1 MNKAISETKIRSVV
15 RQELR
20 SFLIGEGLWSTGLN
34 VLRTA
39 AGFKLGDEQIKK
51 AGKFTQADYDAF
63 VGRPAAP
70 PAPPAPSPEFKEL
83 DGMFKAIKI
92 DTAPFSQQYSELT
105 RKEKDSFVYA
115 GANLSPHIT
124 NIDELIRILN
134 ARFAIEDD
142 EQDRIANTPM
152 QEGLSR
158 KTLQDKYLDIIASM
172 DVKTL
177 KAELIRLKSP
187 PDGNKKEG
195 GQAQPSATLAKI
207 TERLKELLRYY
218 GVNYNKAEGAAKTP
232 DAPKNLIGVAL
243 GWFIAMK
250 LVNNLINP
258 MLKEEDITP
267 VQRDNSLKIL
277 NKINADFTKIKDASA
292 PPPATPAPAT
302 PAPAA

>member
-34 VLRTA
+34 VLKTA
-39 AGFKLGDEQIKK
+39 AGFNGKK
-51 AGKFTQADYDAF
+51 APPDPNNPSAWQAFKRGAQRIKDGEITQAHYDAF

-92 DTAPFSQQYSELT
+92 DTAPFSQEYSELT

-115 GANLSPHIT
+115 NADLSPHIT

-142 EQDRIANTPM
+142 EQARIDSTPFD
-152 QEGLSR
+152 SPI
-158 KTLQDKYLDIIASM
+158 LQTS
-172 DVKTL
+172 
-177 KAELIRLKSP
+177 
-187 PDGNKKEG
+187 
-195 GQAQPSATLAKI
+195 PSATLAKI

-218 GVNYNKAEGAAKTP
+218 GVNYNKAEGAAK
-232 DAPKNLIGVAL
+232 APEAPAKLIGVAL

-267 VQRDNSLKIL
+267 VQRENSINIL
-277 NKINADFTKIKDASA
+277 NKIKVDFTNIKSEPE
-292 PPPATPAPAT
+292 PPPAAPAPAAPAT
-302 PAPAA
+302 PAPAAAPAA